1 MVKMGVVSLVIGL
14 VVAVLVLPVLVNVL
28 VPTHTL
34 NVWVNDSITFTD
46 EGEVGHGQTSNYPI
60 NGELTQC
67 ANNTATF
74 TVPTQCNVSTASN
87 GTVQVIGVQ
96 ADSSV
101 LNLSYSWEDASY
113 LQTATQRNI
122 AKVVFVMVV
131 LGLFIMSAT
140 MLMNKGGV

>member
-34 NVWVNDSITFTD
+34 NVWVNDSVVFTD
-46 EGEVGHGQTSNYPI
+46 EGAVAHGQTSNYPI

-67 ANNTATF
+67 ANNTDVLAT
-74 TVPTQCNVSTASN
+74 TVCNVSTASN
-87 GTVQVIGVQ
+87 GTIQ
-96 ADSSV
+96 AVDSV
-101 LNLSYSWEDASY
+101 VGAVAYNISYSWEDASY

-122 AKVVFVMVV
+122 SKVVFVMVV

-140 MLMNKGGV
+140 MLMNKGGD